1 MIKTITRPL
10 LQRRGMEALRRIVI
24 DTELLID
31 RGLLQNTRE
40 VEVALLT
47 SGRVSSQRPPYSAS
61 YLANNFSV
69 ELRIS

>member
-10 LQRRGMEALRRIVI
+10 LQRRGIEALRRIVI
-24 DTELLID
+24 DTEFLID

-47 SGRVSSQRPPYSAS
+47 SGRVS
-61 YLANNFSV
+61 F
-69 ELRIS
+69 